1 MSFEDGGTGGGKIKK
16 TKVGDEISS
25 NQIDDRSIK

>member
-16 TKVGDEISS
+16 TKVGDEISNYKSDGKS
-25 NQIDDRSIK
+25 N

>member
-16 TKVGDEISS
+16 TKVGDEISHYKSDGKS
-25 NQIDDRSIK
+25 N

>member
-16 TKVGDEISS
+16 TKVGDEIY
-25 NQIDDRSIK
+25 NYQRDGK